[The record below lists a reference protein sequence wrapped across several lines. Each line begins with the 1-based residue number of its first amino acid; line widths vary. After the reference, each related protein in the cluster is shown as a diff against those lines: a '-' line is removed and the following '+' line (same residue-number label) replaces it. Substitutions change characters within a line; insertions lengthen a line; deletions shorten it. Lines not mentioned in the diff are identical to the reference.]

1 MSNVV
6 IVLIALVYA
15 TIVAMTYRKTGFMP
29 ALLFPLTIIVAGTM
43 VYLRV
48 VLTELPPEEN
58 K

>member
-15 TIVAMTYRKTGFMP
+15 TIVAMSYRKAGFMP